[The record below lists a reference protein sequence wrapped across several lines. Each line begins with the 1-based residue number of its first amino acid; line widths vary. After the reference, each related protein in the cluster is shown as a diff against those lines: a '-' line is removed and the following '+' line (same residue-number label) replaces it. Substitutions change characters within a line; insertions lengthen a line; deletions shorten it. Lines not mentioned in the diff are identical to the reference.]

1 VRLFK
6 PHHPGG
12 TLEPTRLYSVT
23 ASEPPVGEKHEVFEM
38 LGWIITFLV
47 IALIAGVLGF
57 GGIAGAATSIA
68 QILFFIFLIALVV
81 SLVMHL
87 MRRA

>member
-1 VRLFK
+1 MILASSSL
-6 PHHPGG
+6 G
-12 TLEPTRLYSVT
+12 TLEPTRLYCVT
-23 ASEPPVGEKHEVFEM
+23 ATEPQLDAKQEVFEM

-81 SLVMHL
+81 SLVMH